1 MKTELCLIC
10 LENKNNI
17 IQLLH
22 IKPIGY
28 TSSHKMCNDCLFF
41 FNKDVCPFCRGNI
54 ILPKNNNKNNYN
66 KINILFLQRFVILLY
81 LLYVLY
87 AFIFIILFICIN
99 DYFGYLVYFF

>member
-54 ILPKNNNKNNYN
+54 ILPKNNNKN

-87 AFIFIILFICIN
+87 AYIFIILFICIN